1 MQPVSEH
8 QNEPTPKIIYIFLSN
23 FFTVNLHTYREITQL
38 HCDIHDVIQQI
49 FTIGWFLEHLIKDQ
63 MKINPQ
69 MKFNDHWREKAF
81 KGNSSKKKKNH
92 LKFVDGIIAVL
103 WGRPKSLS
111 RSKQHMRIRLK
122 LLLAVCSRLSSPLKK
137 QSKPDGLSSG
147 FDTKRTPA
155 PQTLKL
161 VLIRSLSHT
170 HSFKGQDLFDDDGG
184 CNDDEE
190 HWDTAFLLFLTLYLP
205 AFFCSSTSPE

>member
-1 MQPVSEH
+1 MVSGTFDQRSDE
-8 QNEPTPKIIYIFLSN
+8 NKPSD
-23 FFTVNLHTYREITQL
+23 EILMITGRRRL
-38 HCDIHDVIQQI
+38 
-49 FTIGWFLEHLIKDQ
+49 
-63 MKINPQ
+63 
-69 MKFNDHWREKAF
+69 F
-81 KGNSSKKKKNH
+81 KCNSSKKKKNH